1 MKNVSSIKSLSKLC
15 KEKIM
20 KPGLFAASLLAAALT
35 MTSGLPLATQA
46 MAADQDLTITGNDED
61 PNFVRIG
68 LNKSAV
74 IRLPAEARDV
84 IVGNPMIVDAVVRTK
99 NMAYLF
105 AKNVGQ
111 TNIFFFDAQGNKIL
125 NLDLEVSLDTK
136 AIKKLL
142 NRALPGNHITVDTV
156 NNSVVLGGI
165 AANPLEAKTAM
176 DLAGQFVGSS
186 ATTAT
191 SASSTAATPGATS
204 TTSSPIINTMQVE
217 GEDQVMMKVKVVEI
231 QRDVTKQFGINFTA
245 LLDAGKFAF
254 NLSSVAPFAQ
264 GLLGKDNGYK
274 ATYSSGGSQVEGL
287 IRAME
292 EDGLARTLAEPNLTA
307 LSGQAA
313 KFHAGG
319 EYLAGRNC
327 SASSVGVAQTCTV
340 VFKEYGVSLGFTPTV
355 LTERR
360 INLKIDTEVS
370 EIGSKVVDG
379 STTLN
384 TRSANTMLELPNGG
398 TMMLA
403 GLISETT
410 RHNISGTPGLKD
422 LPVLGS
428 LFRSRDFINNETELV
443 IFVTP
448 YIVRPSTEASL
459 SSPDKNFRPSSDAQ
473 AILFGHL
480 NKVYGGGVA
489 LPAGEY
495 NGNVG
500 FIVQ

>member
-1 MKNVSSIKSLSKLC
+1 
-15 KEKIM
+15 
-20 KPGLFAASLLAAALT
+20 
-35 MTSGLPLATQA
+35 
-46 MAADQDLTITGNDED
+46 
-61 PNFVRIG
+61 
-68 LNKSAV
+68 
-74 IRLPAEARDV
+74 
-84 IVGNPMIVDAVVRTK
+84 
-99 NMAYLF
+99 
-105 AKNVGQ
+105 
-111 TNIFFFDAQGNKIL
+111 
-125 NLDLEVSLDTK
+125 
-136 AIKKLL
+136 
-142 NRALPGNHITVDTV
+142 
-156 NNSVVLGGI
+156 
-165 AANPLEAKTAM
+165 
-176 DLAGQFVGSS
+176 
-186 ATTAT
+186 
-191 SASSTAATPGATS
+191 
-204 TTSSPIINTMQVE
+204 MQVD

-254 NLSSVAPFAQ
+254 NLSSVAPFAG
-264 GLLGKDNGYK
+264 GLIGANNGYK
-274 ATYSSGGSQVEGL
+274 GTYTNGNNQVEGL

-292 EDGLARTLAEPNLTA
+292 QDGLARTLAEPNLTA

-319 EYLAGRNC
+319 EYQVGGSCTGSTLTQAGSC
-327 SASSVGVAQTCTV
+327 SVQ
-340 VFKEYGVSLGFTPTV
+340 FKQYGISLGFTPTV
-355 LTERR
+355 LTDRR

-379 STTLN
+379 NTTLN

-410 RHNISGTPGLKD
+410 RHNMGGTPGLKD

-448 YIVRPSTEASL
+448 YLVRPTTEASL
-459 SSPDKNFRPSSDAQ
+459 NSPDKNFRPSSDAQ